1 MDILSYAEWT
11 GAWSTHS
18 NLKILERIILIKQ
31 GRAVIEI
38 PMESDEIAETIRS
51 AIDPE
56 TNSAPSDRAR
66 AAVAIRGSVLVIKI
80 SSSDL
85 TSLRAA
91 MNSYITWVSASLDT
105 IDAVLGQNP

>member
-1 MDILSYAEWT
+1 MLE
-11 GAWSTHS
+11 GAV
-18 NLKILERIILIKQ
+18 LIRQ

-38 PMESDEIAETIRS
+38 PMESEEIAVTIRS
-51 AIDPE
+51 AIEPE

-66 AAVAIRGSVLVIKI
+66 AEVIVRGSVLVIQI

-91 MNSYITWVSASLDT
+91 MNSYIAWVSASLET
-105 IDAVLGQNP
+105 IHAVLGQNP

>member
-1 MDILSYAEWT
+1 MI
-11 GAWSTHS
+11 
-18 NLKILERIILIKQ
+18 RQ

-38 PMESDEIAETIRS
+38 PMESEELAKTIRS

-66 AAVAIRGSVLVIKI
+66 VEVTVRGSVLVIQI
-80 SSSDL
+80 SSDDL

-91 MNSYITWVSASLDT
+91 MNSYVAWVSASLDT

>member
-1 MDILSYAEWT
+1 MI
-11 GAWSTHS
+11 
-18 NLKILERIILIKQ
+18 RQ
-31 GRAVIEI
+31 GRAIIEI
-38 PMESDEIAETIRS
+38 PMESQELAKTIRS
-51 AIDPE
+51 AIYPE

-66 AAVAIRGSVLVIKI
+66 VEVIVRGAVLVIQI

-91 MNSYITWVSASLDT
+91 MNSYIAWVAASLDT